1 MGKTKKN
8 IIYQMAYQILAIAL
22 PLITTP
28 LVTRGL
34 GADGLGQYSYSSS
47 IVSYFSIFA
56 LLGVN
61 NYGTR
66 EISKANAGK
75 DKLKVSRTFCGIYY
89 LQLILSVVVIIA
101 YYITVAFALEQY
113 KVLLLIQGLNLLGTL
128 FDVSWLYFG
137 LENFKATVTRNIIV
151 KLLCAAVIIFF
162 VKEPND
168 IYLYTLTLIFST
180 MVSNFVML
188 IGAKKYIDFI
198 FVPIKDI
205 ITHFKP
211 NVILFI
217 PVVAA
222 SVFNYTDKIMLGR
235 IVGTV
240 QTGYYE
246 AMEKIINVP
255 MAGVSAIA
263 NVMFPRISALVKQ
276 GGEKNKTEIEKY
288 VERSLYGVVWF
299 AVACFFGMLAVAPK
313 FVPFFLGDDFEGAI
327 GVVQLGCLIL
337 LPKSFRIIL
346 NSECLLP
353 YEKDKGTIV
362 STILAAISNILL
374 NFIMIPQLGAV
385 GAEIATIISEIIYC
399 IVMLAIIGNQF
410 GTFKII
416 ITSIP
421 FTLFGYCMY
430 QSIAFIG
437 NKVNFNIL
445 LSLCVQIFFGGIFYL
460 GLSAIY
466 LTVCLRTF
474 KKRGL

>member
-1 MGKTKKN
+1 
-8 IIYQMAYQILAIAL
+8 
-22 PLITTP
+22 
-28 LVTRGL
+28 
-34 GADGLGQYSYSSS
+34 
-47 IVSYFSIFA
+47 
-56 LLGVN
+56 
-61 NYGTR
+61 
-66 EISKANAGK
+66 
-75 DKLKVSRTFCGIYY
+75 
-89 LQLILSVVVIIA
+89 
-101 YYITVAFALEQY
+101 
-113 KVLLLIQGLNLLGTL
+113 
-128 FDVSWLYFG
+128 
-137 LENFKATVTRNIIV
+137 
-151 KLLCAAVIIFF
+151 
-162 VKEPND
+162 
-168 IYLYTLTLIFST
+168 
-180 MVSNFVML
+180 
-188 IGAKKYIDFI
+188 
-198 FVPIKDI
+198 
-205 ITHFKP
+205 
-211 NVILFI
+211 
-217 PVVAA
+217 
-222 SVFNYTDKIMLGR
+222 
-235 IVGTV
+235 
-240 QTGYYE
+240 
-246 AMEKIINVP
+246 

-445 LSLCVQIFFGGIFYL
+445 LSLCVQIFFEGIFYL